1 MTFPLK
7 YAVSQHADGSNPS
20 SGHGNISAVK
30 IRQADLGSEGLQF
43 LLKNSLKYAKIIRLI
58 LAMPQPKT
66 FTKEQQKEILGKVLR
81 KTNRYFEEAVQKDE
95 GLDADASLKAQV
107 QELVKKADVNH
118 NQRIDDGEEKLNRDT
133 AAYAK
138 SLRAILDGTG
148 GVKKA
153 ALDQAIRDVVK
164 EYLAD
169 NNLTIRV

>member
-1 MTFPLK
+1 
-7 YAVSQHADGSNPS
+7 
-20 SGHGNISAVK
+20 
-30 IRQADLGSEGLQF
+30 
-43 LLKNSLKYAKIIRLI
+43 
-58 LAMPQPKT
+58 MPQPKT